1 MRQNVDQ
8 FLALPL
14 KDETRT
20 AILSGNANRI
30 FGK

>member
-14 KDETRT
+14 SDASRK
-20 AILSGNANRI
+20 AILYDNAKAI
-30 FGK
+30 FR